1 VVQFVTDKPIRS
13 RSPEVVVENPLKP
26 GRYRFSLVVVDTSD
40 NESEP
45 FELAV
50 SVVEETRT
58 TVFRPE
64 ILRDATILRR
74 PAPEPS
80 PIVIDR
86 LRTIRPIRPS

>member
-1 VVQFVTDKPIRS
+1 VVQFATDKPHRS
-13 RSPEVVVENPLKP
+13 RTPEVVVENPLKP

-58 TVFRPE
+58 TVLRPE
-64 ILRDATILRR
+64 LIREATILRR
-74 PAPEPS
+74 PTPEPR
-80 PIVIDR
+80 PIVVDR
-86 LRTIRPIRPS
+86 LRPIRPIRPS

>member
-1 VVQFVTDKPIRS
+1 M
-13 RSPEVVVENPLKP
+13 VVENPLKP

-50 SVVEETRT
+50 SVVEETRA

-74 PAPEPS
+74 PTPEPS
-80 PIVIDR
+80 PIIIDR

>member
-1 VVQFVTDKPIRS
+1 MVELVTGKPHRS
-13 RSPEVVVENPLKP
+13 RTPEVVVENPFKP

-58 TVFRPE
+58 TVLRPE
-64 ILRDATILRR
+64 LIREAVILRR
-74 PAPEPS
+74 PAPEP
-80 PIVIDR
+80 IVVDR
-86 LRTIRPIRPS
+86 LRPIRPLRPQ